1 MRDCLVNFPLV
12 DQHSKVIF
20 AMNTFSRRK
29 FLGALSSTVGV
40 SGLAPL
46 SAKAANA
53 NEEINLGFIS
63 CGGRAGQL
71 MGQFSKVDGVNI
83 AGLCDPDEKRLG
95 LAKQRFPKAQGWKD
109 LRSLLDSDSIDAV
122 VVATCNHWHC
132 LAAIWAMQAGKEVYV
147 EKPLSHS
154 QWEGKQTVAAARK
167 YNRICQLGTQQRSD
181 PMQAEI
187 KHFLHEE
194 QGLGNLLAARV
205 NRYGIRPSIGKRDT
219 PLPIENQVAY
229 DLWLG
234 PAEDRPIFRNSLH
247 YDWHWDWNTG
257 SGEMGNWGVHV
268 LDDVRNN
275 VFQDSVALP
284 KRILGGG
291 GRVALEDAG
300 ESPNVHFAYFDT
312 GSIPVVIGL
321 SNLPA
326 EPNGKKSPKHPG
338 PSSGY
343 VVYCEGGRFEGQRGR
358 AVAYD
363 LQGKVVREF
372 RGNGDVRHQQNFID
386 AIRARDRSLLNAEV
400 AVGNDSTGWC
410 NLANVAVRCGTSF
423 SEEKANQTSLS
434 QWNDLLG
441 EMGQHLQA
449 HDLSLQ
455 DQSIRMSPMLELNS
469 KTELFEGPHA
479 ETANHYLKR
488 EYRTGFEVPEII
500 A

>member
-1 MRDCLVNFPLV
+1 MNPNRRNFLTKTATALGV
-12 DQHSKVIF
+12 TAF
-20 AMNTFSRRK
+20 ATQSLR
-29 FLGALSSTVGV
+29 
-40 SGLAPL
+40 
-46 SAKAANA
+46 AANA

-95 LAKQRFPKAQGWKD
+95 LAKQRFPKASAWKD
-109 LRSLLDSDSIDAV
+109 LRSLIDSDSIDAV

-132 LAAIWAMQAGKEVYV
+132 LAAIWAMQAGKDVYV

-167 YNRICQLGTQQRSD
+167 YNKICQLGTQQRSD
-181 PMQAEI
+181 PMQGEI
-187 KHFLHEE
+187 KKFLHQEK
-194 QGLGNLLAARV
+194 GLGELQAARV

-219 PLPIENQVAY
+219 PLKIENEVAY

-234 PAEDRPIFRNSLH
+234 PAEDRPIFRNALH

-275 VFQDSVALP
+275 VFQDKVSLP
-284 KRILGGG
+284 KKILGGG
-291 GRVALEDAG
+291 GRVALNDAG

-326 EPNGKKSPKHPG
+326 EPKGKKSPSHPG

-363 LQGKVVREF
+363 SSGKIVREF
-372 RGNGDVRHQQNFID
+372 RGNGDVKHQQNFID
-386 AIRARDRSLLNAEV
+386 ALRAQDRQLLNAEV

-423 SEEKANQTSLS
+423 SRDRMESVTLRE
-434 QWNDLLG
+434 WNALFA
-441 EMGQHLQA
+441 EMEDHLQSHA
-449 HDLSLQ
+449 ISLN
-455 DQSIRMSPMLELNS
+455 DDSIRLSPMLQLNS
-469 KTELFEGPHA
+469 ETEQFEGEYA
-479 ETANHYLKR
+479 ETANQFLKR
-488 EYRTGFEVPEII
+488 EYRSKFEVPEIK
-500 A
+500 